1 MTHNATNCASV
12 ELYIPCLAF
21 AASPGEVWK
30 LCEEDLPYIASDSPP
45 DRSHGT
51 VVLAAELYVCGA
63 VPAADPA
70 TALS

>member
-1 MTHNATNCASV
+1 M
-12 ELYIPCLAF
+12 PCLAF